1 MNVSGFFLSVHH
13 GGGPGVKSG
22 GDSFEH
28 GRMLHELQTT
38 KKQLNEAVKKVDQAM
53 KDADYYHGEAE
64 NMRGRYNDI
73 LLDKQR
79 LEQVI
84 SKYSK
89 KSICSG
95 DIRHTQFLFVL
106 CRLILDVFPQ
116 LSPTQVGKTLSFSKK
131 SLSLF
136 KKWNFF

>member
-1 MNVSGFFLSVHH
+1 M
-13 GGGPGVKSG
+13 KSG

-28 GRMLHELQTT
+28 GRMLLELQTT

-84 SKYSK
+84 SKYSEK
-89 KSICSG
+89 KVLSLLIFV
-95 DIRHTQFLFVL
+95 TQCLFDLCALLPFL
-106 CRLILDVFPQ
+106 CR
-116 LSPTQVGKTLSFSKK
+116 PTTRCGKSSSTLRVMEARLKA
-131 SLSLF
+131 LMAWVVLV
-136 KKWNFF
+136 

>member
-1 MNVSGFFLSVHH
+1 MLAFYTFVLFFSVHH

-22 GDSFEH
+22 GDGFEH
-28 GRMLHELQTT
+28 GRILVELQTT

-84 SKYSK
+84 CKYSRK
-89 KSICSG
+89 KVFVLPIL
-95 DIRHTQFLFVL
+95 ITQCLFVL
-106 CRLILDVFPQ
+106 
-116 LSPTQVGKTLSFSKK
+116 
-131 SLSLF
+131 
-136 KKWNFF
+136 

>member
-1 MNVSGFFLSVHH
+1 M
-13 GGGPGVKSG
+13 KSG

-28 GRMLHELQTT
+28 GRMLLELQTT

-89 KSICSG
+89 KKVFFLLIFVIANFYSFYEPCYNCYAGQQLFAGRAHPLSG
-95 DIRHTQFLFVL
+95 
-106 CRLILDVFPQ
+106 
-116 LSPTQVGKTLSFSKK
+116 
-131 SLSLF
+131 
-136 KKWNFF
+136 

>member
-1 MNVSGFFLSVHH
+1 
-13 GGGPGVKSG
+13 
-22 GDSFEH
+22 
-28 GRMLHELQTT
+28 MLLELQTT

-89 KSICSG
+89 KKSIFSA

-106 CRLILDVFPQ
+106 
-116 LSPTQVGKTLSFSKK
+116 
-131 SLSLF
+131 
-136 KKWNFF
+136 